1 MNWMQAI
8 TLGCSLTST
17 DPVALVALLKE
28 FGSTA
33 RFNTLLEG

>member
-33 RFNTLLEG
+33 KFNTLLEG